1 MARYLVAVFRV
12 PTRRACEVVG
22 CNRATFYYRS
32 QRRDVTL
39 LRMRLRELAA
49 VRPRFG
55 YRRQHIPLRREGW
68 RMNHKKTYRLYRE
81 VEHYT
86 VTAVLDCIIEGRP
99 AAIAAEAI
107 EGGLLTR
114 LDHTRSRAGAR

>member
-1 MARYLVAVFRV
+1 
-12 PTRRACEVVG
+12 
-22 CNRATFYYRS
+22 
-32 QRRDVTL
+32 
-39 LRMRLRELAA
+39 
-49 VRPRFG
+49 
-55 YRRQHIPLRREGW
+55 
-68 RMNHKKTYRLYRE
+68 MNHKKTYRLYRE

-114 LDHTRSRAGAR
+114 LDHTAYLDREPALADRSLRLGDRYVRDCTPDSQRAPSSGACRCEAGDQRACDSASGG